1 MFKKQ
6 FGCMSQMKYIYCLLI
21 IITFF
26 LQSTYGQPRK
36 FSNPMRRRTTYP
48 NRIQIKDM
56 IGTCQPNSDEYCYF
70 IEALDFILFGE
81 YRNDTDFDRFLETL
95 FHNGTLDTLL
105 QYGLEQLKLFVDDN
119 PNIKPGRQQSEK
131 IIYSLK

>member
-1 MFKKQ
+1 
-6 FGCMSQMKYIYCLLI
+6 MSWMKYFYCLLI

-70 IEALDFILFGE
+70 TEALDFILFGE
-81 YRNDTDFDRFLETL
+81 YRNDTDFQ
-95 FHNGTLDTLL
+95 NGTLDTLL

-119 PNIKPGRQQSEK
+119 PNIKPGRQKNEER
-131 IIYSLK
+131 IYLLK

>member
-1 MFKKQ
+1 MFKKL
-6 FGCMSQMKYIYCLLI
+6 FSSMSWMKYFYCLLI

-70 IEALDFILFGE
+70 TEALDFILFGE
-81 YRNDTDFDRFLETL
+81 YRNVTDFQ
-95 FHNGTLDTLL
+95 NGTLDTLL

-119 PNIKPGRQQSEK
+119 PNIKPGRQKNEER
-131 IIYSLK
+131 IYLLK

>member
-1 MFKKQ
+1 MFKKL
-6 FGCMSQMKYIYCLLI
+6 FSSMSWMKYFYCLLI

-70 IEALDFILFGE
+70 TEALDFILFGE
-81 YRNDTDFDRFLETL
+81 YRNDTDFQ
-95 FHNGTLDTLL
+95 NGTLDTLL

-119 PNIKPGRQQSEK
+119 PNIKPGRQKNEER
-131 IIYSLK
+131 IYLLK

>member
-1 MFKKQ
+1 MFKKL
-6 FGCMSQMKYIYCLLI
+6 FSSMSWMKYFYCLLI

-70 IEALDFILFGE
+70 TEALDFILFGE
-81 YRNDTDFDRFLETL
+81 YRNDTDFQ
-95 FHNGTLDTLL
+95 NGTLDTLL

-119 PNIKPGRQQSEK
+119 PNIKPGRQKNGER
-131 IIYSLK
+131 IYLLK